1 MARSRLEAFARVRE
15 ARVALT
21 EAEAAAEAAA
31 VRTREVE
38 QATSQALGDIQKA
51 TVSRDFHRSCRCV
64 SDDQV
69 PLCYV
74 APSSTSISCEKFHT
88 P

>member
-1 MARSRLEAFARVRE
+1 MDRSRLEAFARVKE

-51 TVSRDFHRSCRCV
+51 TVSRDFHRCR
-64 SDDQV
+64 SRF
-69 PLCYV
+69 PGFH
-74 APSSTSISCEKFHT
+74 APSSTSISDESYMLR
-88 P
+88 